1 MYVKYDPERDKD
13 RLYVLCKIF
22 ILHSLISDMTLTF
35 DLEAR
40 FKVKVIAHPLPKG
53 LIITKE
59 NYK

>member
-1 MYVKYDPERDKD
+1 MYVKYDLD
-13 RLYVLCKIF
+13 RAKGSLYVLCKIF
-22 ILHSLISDMTLTF
+22 FLHSLISDMTLTF

-40 FKVKVIAHPLPKG
+40 FKVIAHPLPKG

>member
-22 ILHSLISDMTLTF
+22 FLRSLISDMTLTF

-40 FKVKVIAHPLPKG
+40 FKVIAHPLPKG

>member
-1 MYVKYDPERDKD
+1 MYVKYDPD
-13 RLYVLCKIF
+13 RAKGSLYVLCKIF
-22 ILHSLISDMTLTF
+22 FLQSLISDMTLTF

>member
-1 MYVKYDPERDKD
+1 MKYDPERDKD

-40 FKVKVIAHPLPKG
+40 FKVIAHPLPKG

>member
-13 RLYVLCKIF
+13 RLYVLRKIF

-40 FKVKVIAHPLPKG
+40 CKVIAYSLPKG